1 MSGQILGTCM
11 IAYSTFFAFINV
23 TTKRWRQGCVISTR
37 GPQKPAGPILY
48 FWGQI
53 LNQFKGGKGEKMI
66 GCTGHHH
73 YHKQSE
79 LQWRCTK
86 KSEFDWQRERE
97 KKWENSEPSLFW
109 PLFSSDYQQG
119 YAIFHPISLFCH
131 HTEHTLLE
139 YPGSILSAV
148 WKTERYLAV
157 SRYFLNTLGVFCV
170 PKEER
175 KVCFVLSSETTS
187 HFLHTTIDRPTT
199 TFLEVEL
206 R

>member
-23 TTKRWRQGCVISTR
+23 TAKRWRQGCVISTR

-97 KKWENSEPSLFW
+97 RERRNGRTPNHRCFDPYFPQTINKATRYST
-109 PLFSSDYQQG
+109 Q
-119 YAIFHPISLFCH
+119 
-131 HTEHTLLE
+131 
-139 YPGSILSAV
+139 SACSV
-148 WKTERYLAV
+148 IIQSTR
-157 SRYFLNTLGVFCV
+157 FLNILDPSFLQS
-170 PKEER
+170 ER
-175 KVCFVLSSETTS
+175 QKGILQ
-187 HFLHTTIDRPTT
+187 
-199 TFLEVEL
+199 
-206 R
+206 